1 MFVKV
6 VADIFTFKN
15 REEKLDLSQSFNDVR
30 LKKSPKRDWDVRPDL
45 AAEDTLEG

>member
-15 REEKLDLSQSFNDVR
+15 REEKLHLIQSFNDSRFEKSLKAR
-30 LKKSPKRDWDVRPDL
+30 LKLGPDL
-45 AAEDTLEG
+45 VVEDT